1 MFLNQL
7 TTSSEILFFFLF
19 GDKQGWFRLLTK
31 LIKVLCD
38 ALEKNK
44 KKLGKLKEK
53 KKILTIG
60 DKLDMLR

>member
-1 MFLNQL
+1 M
-7 TTSSEILFFFLF
+7 
-19 GDKQGWFRLLTK
+19 LTK